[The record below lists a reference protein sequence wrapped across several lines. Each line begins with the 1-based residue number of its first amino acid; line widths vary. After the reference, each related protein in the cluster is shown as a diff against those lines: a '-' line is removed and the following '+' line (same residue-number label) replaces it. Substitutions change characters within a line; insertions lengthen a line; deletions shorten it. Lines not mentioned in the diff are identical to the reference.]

1 MAQHQRAGVQ
11 DPLDK
16 VEKVMRI
23 SGEADER
30 DNPGHERE
38 AGEDSSGHSPAGAR
52 RLNKPRA
59 K

>member
-1 MAQHQRAGVQ
+1 MAQHRRAGVQ

-16 VEKVMRI
+16 VENVMRI

-38 AGEDSSGHSPAGAR
+38 AGEDGIGHSPAGAP
-52 RLNKPRA
+52 RLSKPRD

>member
-38 AGEDSSGHSPAGAR
+38 AGEDGIGRSPVGA
-52 RLNKPRA
+52 PRQSTPRD